1 MENSFINKD
10 NGSSLNQT
18 LPPFLDIKDEINSI
32 KERKNALIL
41 AHFYQSP
48 EIQDIADFVGD
59 SLDLS
64 RKATETEADMIAFC
78 GVKFMGESAKIL
90 NPDKIV
96 VIPDEDAGCSLEDS
110 CETEEFKAFISQFTN
125 SVVITYINSSA
136 EVKALSDIIVTS
148 SNAEAIIL
156 QIPENKNIVF
166 GPDKHLGGYLSKK
179 TGRKMELWPG
189 TCIVHEQFNEREL
202 VKLMTRHLDSVVAA
216 HPECHESILRHADH
230 VGSTRSI
237 LDFVIDTPA
246 HTVII
251 ATEQH
256 IIHQMKKSVPSK
268 NLIPAPGE
276 DGTCSCANCPYMAM
290 NSLEKLYFAM
300 KNETPKIELPEKLRL
315 EALRPLKKMLDMSP
329 KPATQNRTAA

>member
-18 LPPFLDIKDEINSI
+18 LPPFLDIKDEINSV
-32 KERKNALIL
+32 KEKKNAVIL
-41 AHFYQSP
+41 AHYYQSP
-48 EIQDIADFVGD
+48 DIQDIADFVGD

-64 RKATETEADMIAFC
+64 RKASETEADMIAFC

-110 CETEEFKAFISQFTN
+110 CKPEQFKAFISQFTN
-125 SVVITYINSSA
+125 SVVVTYINSSA

-156 QIPENKNIVF
+156 QIPENKNIIF
-166 GPDKHLGGYLSKK
+166 GPDKHLGSYLSKK

-189 TCIVHEQFNEREL
+189 TCVVHEQFNERQL
-202 VKLMTRHLDSVVAA
+202 VKLMTRNFGAVVAA

-230 VGSTRSI
+230 IGSTRSI
-237 LDFVIDTPA
+237 LDFVVDTPA
-246 HTVII
+246 QTVII

-268 NLIPAPGE
+268 TLIPAPGE
-276 DGTCSCANCPYMAM
+276 DGTCNCANCPFMAM
-290 NSLEKLYFAM
+290 NSMEKLYFAM
-300 KNETPKIELPEKLRL
+300 KNETPKIELPEQLRL
-315 EALRPLKKMLDMSP
+315 EALRPLQKMLEMSP